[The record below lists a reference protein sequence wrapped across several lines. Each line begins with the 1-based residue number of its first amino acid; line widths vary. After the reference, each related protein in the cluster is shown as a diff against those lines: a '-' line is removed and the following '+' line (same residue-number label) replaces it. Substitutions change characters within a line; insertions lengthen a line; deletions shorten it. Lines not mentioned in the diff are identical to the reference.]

1 MNFTLALL
9 GGLTLILPG
18 LVALMAVHLQSGRYG
33 ARRIDLPVTSTLGL
47 VVVLGVSMLAH
58 LLGWA
63 LFDLG
68 VNVAREFQGRWPGL
82 TKLWGLATNPY
93 EAAVRLAEGGKASL
107 GEIVGFLA
115 TVGAEA
121 GLAVAIVMSRGFVLV
136 VGGVDLG
143 NQGWLFQKI
152 ILPIRHGLQ
161 PVAYV
166 LTVPQSDGTGLG
178 YRGVIVEARQ
188 NVDGELKGL
197 TLNGVETYTY
207 RVPVHRPSSD
217 PVSGDEIEED
227 LADLRLSTSRRR
239 PLAGVLVLEASQ
251 IRNVLIVTIPDDVV
265 SEILRLPDEETPSL
279 GAPDQT
285 RERADV

>member
-18 LVALMAVHLQSGRYG
+18 LVALMAVHLQSGRHG
-33 ARRIDLPVTSTLGL
+33 ARRIDLPITSTLGL
-47 VVVLGVSMLAH
+47 VVVLSVSMLAH

-63 LFDLG
+63 LFELG
-68 VNVAREFQGRWPGL
+68 IGVARELQGRWPPL
-82 TKLWGLATNPY
+82 SRSWGVTTNPY
-93 EAAVRLAEGGKASL
+93 EAAVQLAEGGKAGL

-115 TVGAEA
+115 TVAAEA

-136 VGGVDLG
+136 AGGADLG

-166 LTVPQSDGTGLG
+166 LTVAQSDGTGLG

-188 NVDGELKGL
+188 NADGELKGL

-207 RVPVHRPSSD
+207 RVPARQPD
-217 PVSGDEIEED
+217 NADAAEDD

-239 PLAGVLVLEASQ
+239 PLAGVLVLESSQ

-265 SEILRLPDEETPSL
+265 SEILRLEDTATLAQSISSPLIIES
-279 GAPDQT
+279 
-285 RERADV
+285 ADG